1 MRIFGQTP
9 PMCNR
14 RLPAPESRR
23 LADAEFDLMMTSE
36 KEIYWAD
43 MLDGRCSPMHKK
55 KGAEV
60 YR

>member
-1 MRIFGQTP
+1 
-9 PMCNR
+9 MCNR
-14 RLPAPESRR
+14 RLPAHESHR

-36 KEIYWAD
+36 KEIYWANTV
-43 MLDGRCSPMHKK
+43 DGRSHPMHKK